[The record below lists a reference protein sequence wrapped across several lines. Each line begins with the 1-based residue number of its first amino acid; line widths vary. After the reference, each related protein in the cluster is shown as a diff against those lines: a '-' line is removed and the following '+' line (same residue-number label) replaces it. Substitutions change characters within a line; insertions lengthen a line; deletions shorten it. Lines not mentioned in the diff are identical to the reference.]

1 MPLLMRRAVTADR
14 RAYARD
20 DLVEGALL
28 LGARGVHVATA
39 AKA

>member
-1 MPLLMRRAVTADR
+1 MRPRSLAEVLGL
-14 RAYARD
+14 ARD